1 MKHPRRNLF
10 YRKIIIGV
18 ASHNKKNRHQQMKK
32 KILIAGFGVL
42 IALGSFGFTY
52 RSDFFEI
59 AKQIEIFTNLYKEVN
74 MNYVD
79 KINPSELM
87 NTAIVSMLKDLDPY
101 TQFYSE
107 QDVQQARIQQ
117 SGSMSSIGADF
128 KLIENTVVI
137 SNLRQN
143 GPADSAG
150 LKIGDQIIQIDGVRI
165 SEFQQDASEL
175 LRGGAGT
182 LVEIHYL
189 REGKEDKI
197 KVERS
202 TETQKAVPFYTLL
215 EDKTAYI
222 ALSQFTRTASKEVGE
237 ALKELKEEGAEQ
249 LILDLR
255 NNPGGLLGEAVNVTN
270 LFVPKDVL
278 ITFTKSAIE
287 KYNQTYVTQNRP
299 IDDEIPIAVLINER
313 SASASEIVS
322 GSIQDLDRGIV
333 IGARS
338 FGKGLVQRP
347 KNLNYGTSAKITI
360 SRYYT
365 PSGRCI
371 QALDYKDGEAV
382 RKDETKY
389 QAFKTKNGR
398 IVYDGGGIQPDV
410 EIESAQTEG
419 LTKALLEQELIFKFA
434 THYYYNNTIEELT
447 DFKLSNQDY
456 KDFVKFV
463 KASDFAYKTA
473 TEQQLQELIESA
485 SDENLKNLLEKD
497 ILAIEKSID
506 LYKDQSFKEKKNAI
520 ERLIEEEIIRRYFF
534 DEGVF
539 QYGAKNAEEV
549 VEAKAILKDSSK
561 YKKIL
566 QP

>member
-1 MKHPRRNLF
+1 
-10 YRKIIIGV
+10 
-18 ASHNKKNRHQQMKK
+18 MKK
-32 KILIAGFGVL
+32 KFLGLVLAFVIA
-42 IALGSFGFTY
+42 IGSFGFSY

-79 KINPSELM
+79 EINPAELM

-107 QDVQQARIQQ
+107 QDVQSARIQQ
-117 SGSMSSIGADF
+117 SGSMSSIGANF
-128 KLIENTVVI
+128 KLIQEQVVI
-137 SNLRQN
+137 TNIEEG
-143 GPADSAG
+143 GPADEAG
-150 LKIGDQIIQIDGVRI
+150 LKIGDQLTHIDGIQV
-165 SEFQQDASEL
+165 SDFQQDASEL
-175 LRGGAGT
+175 LKGAAGSS
-182 LVEIHYL
+182 VDIQFL
-189 REGKEDKI
+189 RQGEEKKI
-197 KVERS
+197 SVERAS
-202 TETQKAVPFYTLL
+202 EEQKAVPYHTLL

-222 ALSQFTRTASKEVGE
+222 ALAQFTRTASKEVGE
-237 ALKELKEEGAEQ
+237 AFKELKEQGAESV
-249 LILDLR
+249 ILDLR

-278 ITFTKSAIE
+278 ITFTRSAIE

-299 IDDEIPIAVLINER
+299 LDDQIPITVLINER

-371 QALDYKDGEAV
+371 QALDYQDGEAI
-382 RKDETKY
+382 RKDEKQY
-389 QAFKTKNGR
+389 QEFKTRNGR
-398 IVYDGGGIQPDV
+398 SVFDGGGIQPDI

-419 LTKALLEQELIFKFA
+419 LTKALLEQNVIFNFA
-434 THYYYNNTIEELT
+434 TDYYYQHSIAGLN
-447 DFKLSNQDY
+447 DFKLTDKDY
-456 KDFVKFV
+456 KSFVKYV
-463 KASDFAYKTA
+463 KNSDFEYTTETEKHLQDLLKTA
-473 TEQQLQELIESA
+473 KNEDLKQLLDQ
-485 SDENLKNLLEKD
+485 D
-497 ILAIEKSID
+497 ISAIEKAIAN
-506 LYKDQSFKEKKNAI
+506 YKEKSFEDRRIAI
-520 ERLIEEEIIRRYFF
+520 ERLLEEEIIRRYFY
-534 DEGVF
+534 DAGVF
-539 QYGAKNAEEV
+539 EFDTKNAEEV
-549 VEAKAILKDSSK
+549 KEAQAVLQDFNR
-561 YKKIL
+561 YGEIL

>member
-1 MKHPRRNLF
+1 
-10 YRKIIIGV
+10 
-18 ASHNKKNRHQQMKK
+18 MKK
-32 KILIAGFGVL
+32 KIIIASLGLLV
-42 IALGSFGFTY
+42 ALGSFGFTY

-79 KINPSELM
+79 EINPAELM

-107 QDVQQARIQQ
+107 QDVQSARIQQ
-117 SGSMSSIGADF
+117 SGSMSSIGANF
-128 KLIENTVVI
+128 KLVDQQIVI
-137 SNLRQN
+137 SNINKL
-143 GPADSAG
+143 GPADQAG
-150 LKIGDQIIQIDGVRI
+150 LKIGDQITHIDGVQV
-165 SEFQQDASEL
+165 SDFQQDASEL
-175 LRGGAGT
+175 LKGSAGSF
-182 LVEIHYL
+182 VEIQFL
-189 REGKEDKI
+189 RQDKQQ
-197 KVERS
+197 KVEIQRS
-202 TETQKAVPFYTLL
+202 AEEQKAVPYYTLL

-237 ALKELKEEGAEQ
+237 AFKELKEQGAQQ

-287 KYNQTYVTQNRP
+287 KYNQTYVTQKRP
-299 IDDEIPIAVLINER
+299 LDDQIPIAVLINER

-371 QALDYKDGEAV
+371 QALDYTEGEAV
-382 RKDETKY
+382 RKAKDKY
-389 QAFKTKNGR
+389 QEFKTRNGR
-398 IVYDGGGIQPDV
+398 SVFDGGGIQPDI
-410 EIESAQTEG
+410 EIESARTEG
-419 LTKALLEQELIFKFA
+419 LTKALLEQELIFNFA
-434 THYYYNNTIEELT
+434 TKFFYTKNIEELSN
-447 DFKLSNQDY
+447 FKLTNQDY
-456 KDFVKFV
+456 KEFVNFVKL
-463 KASDFAYKTA
+463 ADFEYITS
-473 TEQQLQELIESA
+473 TEKQLEQLKESA
-485 SDENLKNLLEKD
+485 TNENLKGLL
-497 ILAIEKSID
+497 
-506 LYKDQSFKEKKNAI
+506 KKNIVDVEELINQYKETSFNEKRLAI
-520 ERLIEEEIIRRYFF
+520 ERLLEEEIIRRFF
-534 DEGVF
+534 YDEGVF
-539 QYGAKNAEEV
+539 KFSTENAEEV
-549 VEAKAILKDSSK
+549 REAQKILKDPVK
-561 YKKIL
+561 YAEIL